1 MHLHWINII
10 IILTIAATII
20 YICEFQDNV
29 SKFLNTTFINVPVEV
44 KCKFEEPN
52 CMEGDIDGWSI
63 AYGLA
68 YFITGLLYPNR
79 YLAIITIAVMTEILG
94 PCIGFKSRYIMNPL
108 IAISTYGLGSVIRSR
123 IHYDKDLE

>member
-10 IILTIAATII
+10 IILTIAASII
-20 YICEFQDNV
+20 YICEFDSV

-44 KCKFEEPN
+44 KCKFEEPD

-68 YFITGLLYPNR
+68 YFITGLLYPDR
-79 YLAIITIAVMTEILG
+79 YLAIIIICVMTEILG
-94 PCIGFKSRYIMNPL
+94 PCLGFKSRYIINPL
-108 IAISTYGLGSVIRSR
+108 IAISTYGLGSIIRFKLSL
-123 IHYDKDLE
+123 K